1 MSKAEMYSIVN
12 LRHFF
17 WVGSDN
23 SCGWL
28 TALCFLFSPFEMRIF
43 ILVILLL
50 WYHLNWMYWRQI
62 TCLQV
67 YRSLQHEKT
76 HLDMR
81 ERTTHYLKIL
91 DFNMNAVN
99 IWYFKIVFL
108 GGGAL
113 FYMQNRGVHGYLG
126 GQSCWKVKIKRAIFF
141 SLDFFHRFIFHF
153 LSAYVYWAKRKINI
167 EN

>member
-1 MSKAEMYSIVN
+1 
-12 LRHFF
+12 
-17 WVGSDN
+17 
-23 SCGWL
+23 
-28 TALCFLFSPFEMRIF
+28 MRIF

-50 WYHLNWMYWRQI
+50 RYHLNWVYWRQI

-81 ERTTHYLKIL
+81 EKTTHYSKIL

-99 IWYFKIVFL
+99 IWHFKVVFL
-108 GGGAL
+108 GEELCSICKIGV
-113 FYMQNRGVHGYLG
+113 YMDIWVAKAAE
-126 GQSCWKVKIKRAIFF
+126 KVKIKRAIFF

-153 LSAYVYWAKRKINI
+153 LSAYVY
-167 EN
+167 